1 MRDALSSQR
10 GMLKLLAAAAL
21 VPLAISLEAGQAAK
35 PISIE
40 GATGLEFVQ
49 VVAQTATYKEHK
61 ALRLVQTPNA
71 TIEGVALVNGVEFK
85 NGTIDVD
92 LAGLPGSGSDQGARG
107 FVGIAFRSA
116 AHAET
121 FECFY
126 IRPTNGRAD
135 DQLRR
140 NHSTQY
146 VSPPQFPWQKLR
158 AENPGVY
165 ESYVDLET
173 GVWTHLRVDVDGV
186 RARLFVNGAPQ
197 PALIVNDLKRG
208 VVSGQVGLW
217 IGSGTEAYFRNLRI
231 AAR

>member
-1 MRDALSSQR
+1 MGRFFVLRD
-10 GMLKLLAAAAL
+10 MLKLLAAAVLVAL
-21 VPLAISLEAGQAAK
+21 GISLEAGQASK
-35 PISIE
+35 PIAIE
-40 GATGLEFVQ
+40 SGTGLEFIQ
-49 VVAQTATYKEHK
+49 VVPQTATYKEHK
-61 ALRLVQTPNA
+61 ALRLTQTPNP
-71 TIEGVALVNGVEFK
+71 TREGVALVNGVEFK

-92 LAGLPGSGSDQGARG
+92 LAGVPGAGSGEGARG

-116 AHAET
+116 AHGDA

-146 VSPPQFPWQKLR
+146 VSEPQFPWQKLR

-217 IGSGTEAYFRNLRI
+217 IGSGTEAYFRNLQI
-231 AAR
+231 TAR

>member
-1 MRDALSSQR
+1 
-10 GMLKLLAAAAL
+10 MLKLLAVAAVL
-21 VPLAISLEAGQAAK
+21 VPLVIALEAGQTAK
-35 PISIE
+35 PISVE
-40 GATGLEFVQ
+40 GGTDLEFVQ
-49 VVAQTATYKEHK
+49 VVPQTATFKEHK
-61 ALRLVQTPNA
+61 ALRLVQTPNP
-71 TIEGVALVNGVEFK
+71 TREGVALVNGVEFK
-85 NGTIDVD
+85 NGTIEVDV
-92 LAGLPGSGSDQGARG
+92 AGLPGTDSGEGARG

-116 AHAET
+116 AHAEA

-146 VSPPQFPWQKLR
+146 VSEPQFPWQKLR

-173 GVWTHLRVDVDGV
+173 GVWTHLRLEVDGV

-217 IGSGTEAYFRNLRI
+217 IGSGTEAYFRNLQISSR
-231 AAR
+231 

>member
-1 MRDALSSQR
+1 MGREFVLR
-10 GMLKLLAAAAL
+10 GMRKLLAAAVL
-21 VPLAISLEAGQAAK
+21 VPLGISLEAGQASR
-35 PISIE
+35 PIAVES
-40 GATGLEFVQ
+40 GTGLEFVQ
-49 VVAQTATYKEHK
+49 VVPQAATYKEHK

-71 TIEGVALVNGVEFK
+71 TREGVALVNAVEFK
-85 NGTIDVD
+85 NGTIEVDV
-92 LAGLPGSGSDQGARG
+92 AGLPGTGSGEGARG
-107 FVGIAFRSA
+107 FVGVAFRSS
-116 AHAET
+116 AHAEA

-146 VSPPQFPWQKLR
+146 VSEPQFPWQKLR

-197 PALIVNDLKRG
+197 PALIVKDLKRG

-217 IGSGTEAYFRNLRI
+217 IGSGTEAYFRNLQITSR
-231 AAR
+231 